1 MKIIKIQGDWFT
13 GFKWREVGGG
23 NETEVG
29 RSLFHARVLE
39 DDHLP
44 LALRDLRKLG
54 LIGEVFDVTPTK
66 DDRIR

>member
-29 RSLFHARVLE
+29 RSLFT
-39 DDHLP
+39 
-44 LALRDLRKLG
+44 LG
-54 LIGEVFDVTPTK
+54 C
-66 DDRIR
+66 